1 MAGVLGLLVVVAI
14 AVAVARVAV
23 RAVVALLPVA
33 LVVGVIG
40 LVAVVLCDDAGD
52 NQICESQTVVEHVKE
67 HAEEQIEKQVEDRV
81 ETIENHIEKVRD
93 GVQQK
98 FHQQMRS
105 MTRQKSGVNLEDI
118 LPELDSAIS
127 VVVWAYSVA
136 TGDYNFKPLITSAND
151 YEGHSERSAHY
162 SGAAI
167 DFRIKDMGSLE
178 ERRELVDLIREE
190 LGERFVVLHEDIGK
204 SNEHL
209 HVQLR
214 RGTYERNVVWK

>member
-1 MAGVLGLLVVVAI
+1 VIYPRPLYIPAGNVDIEYRNINQGGTVAGFWKGFF
-14 AVAVARVAV
+14 
-23 RAVVALLPVA
+23 
-33 LVVGVIG
+33 VGVIG
-40 LVAVVLCDDAGD
+40 LIAV
-52 NQICESQTVVEHVKE
+52 
-67 HAEEQIEKQVEDRV
+67 
-81 ETIENHIEKVRD
+81 ENHIEKVRD

-190 LGERFVVLHEDIGK
+190 LGERFVVLHEDVGK
-204 SNEHL
+204 NNEHL

>member
-1 MAGVLGLLVVVAI
+1 MAGFWKGFF
-14 AVAVARVAV
+14 
-23 RAVVALLPVA
+23 
-33 LVVGVIG
+33 VGVIG
-40 LVAVVLCDDAGD
+40 LIAVVLYDDAVD
-52 NQICESQTVVEHVKE
+52 KE
-67 HAEEQIEKQVEDRV
+67 QVEDRV

-190 LGERFVVLHEDIGK
+190 LGERFVVLHEDVGK

-214 RGTYERNVVWK
+214 RGTYARNVVWK